1 MGKKQVV
8 SEPQVLLSCWEFILL
23 LFSRSAFEGLRVA
36 VSRWVRCL
44 IFARL
49 MKYQQRWVPLS

>member
-23 LFSRSAFEGLRVA
+23 LFSRSAFEGLRV
-36 VSRWVRCL
+36 VVKDGL
-44 IFARL
+44 NVVTKV
-49 MKYQQRWVPLS
+49 MP